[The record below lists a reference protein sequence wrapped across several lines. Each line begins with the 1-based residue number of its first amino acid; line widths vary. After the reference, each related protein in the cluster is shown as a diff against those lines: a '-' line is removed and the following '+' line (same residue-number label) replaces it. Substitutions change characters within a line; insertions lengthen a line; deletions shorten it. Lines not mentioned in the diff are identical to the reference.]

1 MLALPELPRS
11 PFDLFARARW
21 RKALD
26 LGLAPPDGARFRS
39 ALRIAYD
46 TLPDKREWEALAVE
60 DEARFEREYQQELEK
75 KGDQEK
81 FRILSKDAPANDR
94 SDCTPSD
101 QRTDEDD
108 EKLNGSSITPPS
120 FSSRSLDTNCSDL
133 TLESVW
139 KKPRP
144 CKSLLEGGSSL
155 SELAPFVAA
164 ILRDKVVSDLM
175 RESDKL
181 KAEAKEHKTQ
191 KRRDRIARKAIFMVA
206 APCEAGPGGAADL
219 IDNISSRGGCPSSIY
234 CWATK
239 YTASS
244 SKQSNDKKVALL
256 QSENRCK
263 FRDLLLAQFYVHG
276 ERVGCFAE
284 DASSFSI
291 KVYRSEDSSKKDV
304 AEKKKDGQAEVM
316 FFVTVGKHKY
326 GFSTSCKTSST
337 AQEMLL
343 ELGRADFPVSE
354 DEIDWEQAID
364 LDFLKRS
371 VKPES
376 RVRFQ
381 WAEQQQQQQC
391 VVAESDPSTRSE
403 R

>member
-1 MLALPELPRS
+1 MLELPELPRS
-11 PFDLFARARW
+11 AFDLFVRARW
-21 RKALD
+21 RKALE
-26 LGLAPPDGARFRS
+26 LGMAPPDAARFRS

-60 DEARFEREYQQELEK
+60 DEARFEREYQQALEK
-75 KGDQEK
+75 EGQENLG
-81 FRILSKDAPANDR
+81 ILSKDAPANHQ
-94 SDCTPSD
+94 SDSTSSD
-101 QRTDEDD
+101 QQTDEDD
-108 EKLNGSSITPPS
+108 EKPNGSSITPPS

-144 CKSLLEGGSSL
+144 CKSLQEGGSSL

-164 ILRDKVVSDLM
+164 ILRDKVVSDLL

-191 KRRDRIARKAIFMVA
+191 KRRERIARKAIFMVA

-219 IDNISSRGGCPSSIY
+219 IDNISSSRGGCPPSIY

-276 ERVGCFAE
+276 ERVGGFAE

-291 KVYRSEDSSKKDV
+291 KVYRSEESSKKDV
-304 AEKKKDGQAEVM
+304 TEKKKDGQPEVM
-316 FFVTVGKHKY
+316 FFFTVGKHKY

-343 ELGRADFPVSE
+343 ELGRADFPASE

-364 LDFLKRS
+364 LDFLKRN

-391 VVAESDPSTRSE
+391 VAAKSDPSKRSE

>member
-1 MLALPELPRS
+1 MLELPELPRS
-11 PFDLFARARW
+11 AFDLFARARW

-60 DEARFEREYQQELEK
+60 DERRFEREYQEALEK
-75 KGDQEK
+75 EGQENLG
-81 FRILSKDAPANDR
+81 ILSKDAPANR
-94 SDCTPSD
+94 QSDSTTSD

-181 KAEAKEHKTQ
+181 KAEAKEHKAQ
-191 KRRDRIARKAIFMVA
+191 KRRERIARKAIFMVA
-206 APCEAGPGGAADL
+206 AQHCEASPAGGTDL
-219 IDNISSRGGCPSSIY
+219 LDNISSRDGCPPSIY

-244 SKQSNDKKVALL
+244 SKQNNEKKVALL

-263 FRDLLLAQFYVHG
+263 FRDLILAQFYVHG

-291 KVYRSEDSSKKDV
+291 KVYRSEESSSKKDV
-304 AEKKKDGQAEVM
+304 TGKIKDCQAEVV
-316 FFVTVGKHKY
+316 FFFTVGKHKY
-326 GFSTSCKTSST
+326 GFSTSCKSPTT
-337 AQEMLL
+337 QEMLL
-343 ELGRADFPVSE
+343 ELGRADFPASE

-364 LDFLKRS
+364 LDFLKRN

-381 WAEQQQQQQC
+381 WAEQQQQQC
-391 VVAESDPSTRSE
+391 VAAESDPSTRSE